1 MDYVTTSSIFET
13 IERTSPADKKDHF
26 YQIAIRYAHERA
38 EYYLAN
44 KEAKKE
50 IKDVLMQSENAL
62 VDAWLELGA
71 GVRALPGK
79 DKGWMD
85 AEGDDRE
92 KIRNFACYLHFIMS
106 VFSVQ

>member
-1 MDYVTTSSIFET
+1 MDYVTTSSIFKA
-13 IERTSPADKKDHF
+13 IERTSPADKKEHF

-50 IKDVLMQSENAL
+50 IKDVLTQTEKAL
-62 VDAWLELGA
+62 VEAWHELGV
-71 GVRALPGK
+71 GVHALGK
-79 DKGWMD
+79 DTGWRD
-85 AEGDDRE
+85 TGGDDRE